1 MERESIGPIRTEEMI
16 LNMGPAHPS
25 MHGIIR
31 ILLDL
36 EGEKV
41 IKAEV
46 EIGYMHRCFEKMA
59 ESVAWNGVF
68 PYTDRLNYVS
78 PFINN
83 VGYALAV
90 EKLLDI
96 DVPERCKYIRVIMS
110 EISRLTDHLTCI
122 GASAMEVGAFTVFLY
137 MMKAREYFYELAEA
151 VGGARITVSYV
162 RVGGVKADLPE
173 GFAERTKIALK
184 KNAEVLAEVHKLLT
198 KNRIFMDRT
207 KGTGVISREDALSY
221 GFTGPLLRSTGVY
234 YDVRK
239 VIPYLVYDQLDFDIP
254 LGENGDNYDKYLVR
268 MEEMRQSTRIIEQA
282 LKVMPAGPVSAE
294 IPGMKFKPYQFRDMG
309 KLGKTSCFPYANL
322 ENSPNL
328 EGAERRFQP
337 HINAPNKRV
346 VLPPKEDTYGTIEGV
361 MNHFML
367 IMDGKGLR
375 PPKGEVYFPVEAPN
389 GELGFYVVSDG
400 KDKPYRVRV
409 RPPCFPLV
417 AALPR
422 MIEGGMIADIVPT
435 FGQTNMIAGELD
447 R

>member
-1 MERESIGPIRTEEMI
+1 MERESVAPIRTDEMI

-59 ESVAWNGVF
+59 ESVTWNGVF

-137 MMKAREYFYELAEA
+137 MMQAREYFYELAEA
-151 VGGARITVSYV
+151 GCGARVTVSYV

-173 GFAERTKIALK
+173 GFAERTKIALEK
-184 KNAEVLAEVHKLLT
+184 KDEGLT
-198 KNRIFMDRT
+198 
-207 KGTGVISREDALSY
+207 E
-221 GFTGPLLRSTGVY
+221 
-234 YDVRK
+234 
-239 VIPYLVYDQLDFDIP
+239 
-254 LGENGDNYDKYLVR
+254 
-268 MEEMRQSTRIIEQA
+268 
-282 LKVMPAGPVSAE
+282 
-294 IPGMKFKPYQFRDMG
+294 
-309 KLGKTSCFPYANL
+309 
-322 ENSPNL
+322 
-328 EGAERRFQP
+328 
-337 HINAPNKRV
+337 
-346 VLPPKEDTYGTIEGV
+346 
-361 MNHFML
+361 
-367 IMDGKGLR
+367 
-375 PPKGEVYFPVEAPN
+375 
-389 GELGFYVVSDG
+389 
-400 KDKPYRVRV
+400 
-409 RPPCFPLV
+409 
-417 AALPR
+417 
-422 MIEGGMIADIVPT
+422 
-435 FGQTNMIAGELD
+435 
-447 R
+447 